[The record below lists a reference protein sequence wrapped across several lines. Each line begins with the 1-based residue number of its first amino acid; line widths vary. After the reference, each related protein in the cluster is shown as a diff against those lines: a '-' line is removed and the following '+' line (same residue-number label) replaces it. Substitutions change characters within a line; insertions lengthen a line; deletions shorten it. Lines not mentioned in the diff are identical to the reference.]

1 MSDSIRT
8 MLARGIARTG
18 ACVACATGLLVL
30 GATALGCGVGVE
42 ADYPAGYYA
51 DYPPDDYIATTEPVY
66 YDGYPAYWYGG
77 FWYYRGP
84 GGRWNHYDREP
95 SALYDRRMRAAPGRR
110 VYERS
115 GGHFSAGRGGGRGGG
130 RR

>member
-1 MSDSIRT
+1 MSSSRKKTLLRAI
-8 MLARGIARTG
+8 
-18 ACVACATGLLVL
+18 ACAVSLV
-30 GATALGCGVGVE
+30 ATALGAGGCGVGVE

-95 SALYDRRMRAAPGRR
+95 SALYDRRLRAPPGRR
-110 VYERS
+110 GYERS
-115 GGHFSAGRGGGRGGG
+115 GGHFGGGRAMGHGGGRGGG